1 MDDEKMDYL
10 ERNSKIIEEKMIE
23 QMELALEFGRELVES
38 ELDAGLLNFIIKPVV
53 KTFYDYW
60 CENDAREGTMEQIEV
75 TLECGKKLLNNGAA
89 DGKFDKVVE
98 EHFPEYL
105 AGDQAS
111 RQCKKSHKN
120 YPRLKELTK
129 ETFISQIKEVLMLLK
144 VEEDVDTYEDLC
156 RETFNSKQDAY
167 NALVR
172 QLDYTE
178 KAIEIIEKDP
188 SILKVP
194 TGKKIIIKALR
205 KGFEAT
211 KRELMEDLEETFN

>member
-1 MDDEKMDYL
+1 MRQIERNCKIVKEKMV
-10 ERNSKIIEEKMIE
+10 E
-23 QMELALEFGRELVES
+23 QMELALEFGRELVET
-38 ELDAGLLNFIIKPVV
+38 ELDAGLLNFIVKPVV

-60 CENDAREGTMEQIEV
+60 SENDAREGTMEQIEV
-75 TLECGKKLLNNGAA
+75 TLECGKILLNNGAA
-89 DGKFDKVVE
+89 ENSFDNVVE
-98 EHFPEYL
+98 KYFPEYL

-120 YPRLKELTK
+120 YERLKELTK
-129 ETFISQIKEVLMLLK
+129 ETFISQIKEVLLLLQ
-144 VEEDVDTYEDLC
+144 VEKDVDTYEDLC
-156 RETFNSKQDAY
+156 RETFDSKQEAY

-172 QLDYTE
+172 QLNYTE

-188 SILKVP
+188 SILKIP

-211 KRELMEDLEETFN
+211 KKELMENLEETYN